1 MDNLN
6 MDNHNLDD
14 SIDGQSFITRMMEN
28 QKAMLAAALAVG
40 LIVGSGATW
49 ATMRTDQ
56 PNKKPTA
63 VVEQRQVENRATP
76 VSNSTASKRA
86 TTKPVSLK
94 VALKNCN
101 KITNKSKRTACI
113 ARAKK
118 AYANRTNS
126 ATTTRRTSTTKPA
139 TSTRG

>member
-6 MDNHNLDD
+6 MDSHNLDD
-14 SIDGQSFITRMMEN
+14 SGNEQSFVSRLMEN
-28 QKAMLAAALAVG
+28 QNARLAAALAVG

-49 ATMRTDQ
+49 ASLRTDA
-56 PNKKPTA
+56 PKKPKA
-63 VVEQRQVENRATP
+63 VVEQRHVENRATP
-76 VSNSTASKRA
+76 VQSKSSSTASKRA

-101 KITNKSKRTACI
+101 KITNKNKRAACI
-113 ARAKK
+113 TRAKK
-118 AYANRTNS
+118 TYANRTNS
-126 ATTTRRTSTTKPA
+126 ATTPSTSKT